1 MSILMGLAFFFLGIS
16 MNFFEGFNLF
26 KEASALFLIFFCLP
40 SYYELSKWLGLKRS
54 FFLLMIISLTP
65 VLVEGISVKTGLPY
79 GVFAYS
85 DKLGWKIL
93 NTVPWVLIISYPPIL
108 LGSIS
113 LTSQLSK
120 SKSRFRLSILGSIIN
135 TIVDLV
141 IDPAAVFIGFWAWD
155 KKGIYYDVPLINFF
169 GWLLTSF
176 LYINIFYLFINSLK
190 KDLGL
195 VPLSVSKSLLWIVF
209 FWVGYLLINQLL
221 IPAIIGMIILSV
233 IIYLIWNRSCYF

>member
-1 MSILMGLAFFFLGIS
+1 
-16 MNFFEGFNLF
+16 
-26 KEASALFLIFFCLP
+26 
-40 SYYELSKWLGLKRS
+40 
-54 FFLLMIISLTP
+54 MIISLTT

-93 NTVPWVLIISYPPIL
+93 DTVPWVLIISYPPIL

-113 LTSQLSK
+113 LTSQLSL
-120 SKSRFRLSILGSIIN
+120 SKSRFKLSILGSIIN

-155 KKGIYYDVPLINFF
+155 KKGIYYGVPLINSF
-169 GWLLTSF
+169 GWLFTGF
-176 LYINIFYLFINSLK
+176 FYINIFYLFIDSLK

-209 FWVGYLLINQLL
+209 FWVGYLLSNQIL
-221 IPAIIGMIILSV
+221 IPAIIGLIILSAE
-233 IIYLIWNRSCYF
+233 IYLIRNSLDHF